1 MSQVCRTSQSALNQ
15 AENGR
20 SKRNWSKSEESS
32 VRSRAK
38 AEQRRLDLVKKQG
51 STELEAQNLAELQR
65 VERMVSE
72 YQSVNIDMMQLRP
85 NEFNRMENTLS
96 RTLGIHKKA
105 LGLGDDMTQAGRV
118 KLQIADM
125 MQSAQNLIDVTA
137 RYAFKKTTNEAL
149 TDINVLLKSRGIDPD
164 SAKEFINH
172 VGEVAKSPRQ
182 RVAYGNTPPVTR

>member
-32 VRSRAK
+32 VRSLAK

-72 YQSVNIDMMQLRP
+72 
-85 NEFNRMENTLS
+85 LS
-96 RTLGIHKKA
+96 LIH
-105 LGLGDDMTQAGRV
+105 
-118 KLQIADM
+118 I
-125 MQSAQNLIDVTA
+125 
-137 RYAFKKTTNEAL
+137 
-149 TDINVLLKSRGIDPD
+149 
-164 SAKEFINH
+164 
-172 VGEVAKSPRQ
+172 
-182 RVAYGNTPPVTR
+182 